1 MIPLVKPA
9 PADVGLVDKLHEAIA
24 QVDSVILGKHQEV
37 RLAFTALVA
46 GGHLLLDDLPGMG
59 KTTLARA
66 MAATLDM
73 AFQRVQFTS
82 DLMPADIVGMNV
94 LESAAAHSSGFR
106 FHPGPVFTN
115 LLLADE
121 INRASPRTQSALLE
135 AMAEGQVTIDGKTH
149 ALSEPFFVIAT
160 QNPVDLAGTFPL
172 PDSQL
177 DRFLFR
183 IAMGYPDA
191 DTELALLSGESRREQ
206 IAALSPRLNLKQV
219 IELREQAQ
227 NIRIERAALQYVQ
240 GLLHQTR
247 SHQGVRVG
255 LSPRAG
261 IALVDAARAYALM
274 SRRAHVVPDD
284 IQELFPSLAAHRL
297 VLDVE
302 AGSKRRQEIAREI
315 LEAVKVS

>member
-1 MIPLVKPA
+1 MSAVVKHVDMP
-9 PADVGLVDKLHEAIA
+9 PGLVDRLHEAIT
-24 QVDSVILGKHQEV
+24 QVDGVVLGKQREV
-37 RLAFTALVA
+37 RLAFTALIA

-73 AFQRVQFTS
+73 SFQRVQFTS

-94 LESAAAHSSGFR
+94 LESSTQGGFR
-106 FHPGPVFTN
+106 FHQGPVFTN

-135 AMAEGQVTIDGKTH
+135 AMAEEQVTMDGHTYT
-149 ALSEPFFVIAT
+149 LPDPFYVIAT

-191 DTELALLSGESRREQ
+191 ETELALLAGESSREQ
-206 IAALSPRLNLKQV
+206 IASMHPRLTLSQV
-219 IELREQAQ
+219 LQLRTQAHQ
-227 NIRIERAALQYVQ
+227 VKIERSALTYIQS
-240 GLLHQTR
+240 LLQESRAHP
-247 SHQGVRVG
+247 GIRVG

-261 IALVDAARAYALM
+261 IALVAAARAYALVD
-274 SRRAHVVPDD
+274 RRSHVIPDD
-284 IQELFPSLAAHRL
+284 IQELFVPLSAHRL
-297 VLDVE
+297 VPEVDS
-302 AGSKRRQEIAREI
+302 GSVRRAELAREI
-315 LEAVKVS
+315 IAAVKVP

>member
-1 MIPLVKPA
+1 MSAVMKHVDMPP
-9 PADVGLVDKLHEAIA
+9 GLVDRLHEAIT
-24 QVDSVILGKHQEV
+24 QVDGVVLGKQREV
-37 RLAFTALVA
+37 RLAFTALIA

-59 KTTLARA
+59 KTTLART

-73 AFQRVQFTS
+73 SFQRVQFTS

-94 LESAAAHSSGFR
+94 LESSTQGGFR
-106 FHPGPVFTN
+106 FHQGPVFTN

-135 AMAEGQVTIDGKTH
+135 AMAEEQVTMDGHTYT
-149 ALSEPFFVIAT
+149 LPDPFYVIAT

-191 DTELALLSGESRREQ
+191 ETELALLAGESSREQ
-206 IAALSPRLNLKQV
+206 IASMHPRLTLSQV
-219 IELREQAQ
+219 LQLRTQAHQ
-227 NIRIERAALQYVQ
+227 VKIERSALTYIQS
-240 GLLHQTR
+240 LLQESRAHP
-247 SHQGVRVG
+247 GIRVG

-261 IALVDAARAYALM
+261 IALVAAARAYALVD
-274 SRRAHVVPDD
+274 RRSHVIPDD
-284 IQELFPSLAAHRL
+284 IQELFVPLSAHRL
-297 VLDVE
+297 VPEVDS
-302 AGSKRRQEIAREI
+302 GSVRRAELAREI
-315 LEAVKVS
+315 IAAVKVP